1 MFDGKVVIV
10 TGAGSGIGRATA
22 MLYAER
28 GARVVVS
35 DLAVEGGEETATR
48 IREAG
53 GEAEFVV
60 ADVASPRQCE
70 ELVRRTREVY
80 GRLDIACNNAGIGGE
95 ANRTA
100 DYSVEGWQKVIAINL
115 SGVFYCMKHEIPAM
129 LEAGGGAIVNVAS
142 ILGWVGFSKSPAY
155 VASKHGLLGL
165 TETAAIEYAK
175 EGIRV
180 NSIGPAFIETP
191 MIAGLQQDPEI
202 EKWLIS
208 LHPMGRLGQPE
219 EVAELIVWLSSDQA
233 SFITGSYYPVDGGY
247 LAR

>member
-1 MFDGKVVIV
+1 MFDGKVAIV

-22 MLYAER
+22 KLYAER

-35 DLAVEGGEETATR
+35 DVVIEGGEETVETIAK
-48 IREAG
+48 AG
-53 GEAEFVV
+53 GDAAFVE
-60 ADVASPRQCE
+60 ADVSDAEQCA
-70 ELVRRTREVY
+70 ELVRRAREAF

-100 DYSVEGWQKVIAINL
+100 DYSVEGWKKVIAINL
-115 SGVFYCMKHEIPAM
+115 SGVFFCMKYEIPAM
-129 LEAGGGAIVNVAS
+129 LETGGGAIVNVSS
-142 ILGWVGFSKSPAY
+142 ILGRVAFSKSPAY

-175 EGIRV
+175 QGIRV
-180 NSIGPAFIETP
+180 NSIGPAFIQTP
-191 MIAGLQQDPEI
+191 MIAGLQEDPEI

-208 LHPMGRLGQPE
+208 LHPIGRLGKPE
-219 EVAELIVWLSSDQA
+219 EVAELIIWLSSDQA
-233 SFITGSYYPVDGGY
+233 SFVTGSYYAIDGGY